1 MSLKNLLNV
10 SPNECRVFNHAD
22 RLSALVGT
30 HDDPRQAGRGFLSSR
45 QKRNQQRESEAMS
58 RSNIR
63 PMPFRFLLSM
73 TSALAAFSTAAEAS
87 VFIDNGYHFQQTPFY
102 CGPGSMEMI
111 LDSPLVTATNGN
123 VANALNNAA
132 AINLAQGVRPVFEN
146 GNIVNV
152 LPGDLALQ
160 NSLYS
165 SQWGGFTNL
174 AFATGTGSPPAL
186 VAGVMNAADG
196 TGTLTGRAYAN
207 WNFAP
212 NLIAGDLASRTIA
225 GALQNFTVP
234 AMAAVEKGAHWI
246 NVNGVSSNGVPA
258 RNGAYTINGFFV
270 RDPWTGLAL
279 NNPGLAALGGLGLGV
294 QAYLRYGADVLPG
307 GGLRLAPW
315 FQYFNPTNPR
325 SSPANA
331 YTIIVDPLA
340 PELPDTIDPNATA
353 DDPSGIPLTIVGTD
367 ITNATALSDA
377 EAALTSDT
385 DDLDNILSGGT
396 FDTALND
403 LSFFTLPGDGSGS
416 GDWLIPYDG
425 SGGGCNVMGGV
436 AIDEQTGQVDMA
448 MMFPSAVCL
457 GTLQTAF
464 ADIQNGIV
472 PNDNNDVLP
481 EPGTALVLLTGI
493 GGLRLLRRRRATA

>member
-1 MSLKNLLNV
+1 
-10 SPNECRVFNHAD
+10 
-22 RLSALVGT
+22 
-30 HDDPRQAGRGFLSSR
+30 
-45 QKRNQQRESEAMS
+45 MS

-63 PMPFRFLLSM
+63 PTPFRFFVEI
-73 TSALAAFSTAAEAS
+73 TSALAALAAFAATAKAS
-87 VFIDNGYHFQQTPFY
+87 VYIDNGYHFQQTPFY

-111 LDSPLVTATNGN
+111 LDSPLVTATNAN

-132 AINLAQGVRPVFEN
+132 AANLGGVQPVFEN
-146 GNIVNV
+146 GNTVNV

-160 NSLYS
+160 NALYS
-165 SQWGGFTNL
+165 SEWGGFTNL
-174 AFATGTGSPPAL
+174 AFATSTGSPPAL

-196 TGTLTGRAYAN
+196 SGTLTGRAYAN

-225 GALQNFTVP
+225 AALQNFGVP
-234 AMAAVEKGAHWI
+234 AMAAVETGAHWI
-246 NVNGVSSNGVPA
+246 NVNGVSTNGVPA

-315 FQYFNPTNPR
+315 FQYFNPTSPR

-340 PELPDTIDPNATA
+340 PEQPDTIDPNGTA
-353 DDPSGIPLTIVGTD
+353 GDPSGIPLTIVGAD
-367 ITNATALSDA
+367 ISNSTALSDA
-377 EAALTSDT
+377 QGDLTSDT
-385 DDLDNILSGGT
+385 DDLDNVLSGGT
-396 FDTALND
+396 LDTTLSD
-403 LSFFTLPGDGSGS
+403 LTMFTLPGDGTGS

-425 SGGGCNVMGGV
+425 SGGGCNVTGGV

-448 MMFPSAVCL
+448 MMFPSPICL

-472 PNDNNDVLP
+472 PNDNNDALP

-493 GGLRLLRRRRATA
+493 GGMVLSRRRRSIV